1 MRLLLQWAISAASV
15 WAAVR
20 FVPGIRLEEGLGP
33 LFAVALILGGV
44 NTLVRPILRLL
55 ACGIIFLTLG
65 LFLLVINAAML
76 ILAAG
81 IARSLGIDFFID
93 GFLPALLGSLV
104 ISLVSYLGSVL
115 LPSRRQTDD

>member
-1 MRLLLQWAISAASV
+1 VRLLLQWAISAAAV

-65 LFLLVINAAML
+65 LFLVVINAAML
-76 ILAAG
+76 ILAGG
-81 IARSLGIDFFID
+81 IARSLGIGFFVD
-93 GFLPALLGSLV
+93 GFWPALLGSLV
-104 ISLVSYLGSVL
+104 ISLVTYLGSVL
-115 LPSRRQTDD
+115 LPPRDRDEG